1 MPREPG
7 GHPGADHRRLAT
19 PLRLAGV
26 GVCVLVLVVA
36 VAGLAGGLERVP
48 DRQLPVLAVDEVSDG
63 QPWNV
68 AVTAAHLF
76 RKLGDFEPLEDDSHF
91 LVVVANIEV
100 TARESRSDISFVM
113 YPWGVEGLTSE
124 FALTGLEDGK
134 AFGADEVALVRDSTA
149 VADLHP
155 GLPERV
161 VFLWEQ
167 SDDVVPTEVTLRI
180 VSMTLRES
188 TLSGHMEWLDPEP
201 RAQVTVP
208 VRDRRDES

>member
-7 GHPGADHRRLAT
+7 GRPGVDHRSFAT

-26 GVCVLVLVVA
+26 GVCALVLVVA

-48 DRQLPVLAVDEVSDG
+48 ERQLPVLAVDEVSDG

-76 RKLGDFEPLEDDSHF
+76 RKLGDFEPIDEDNHF

-100 TARESRSDISFVM
+100 TSRESRSDIGYVM
-113 YPWGVEGLTSE
+113 YPVGVAGLVSE
-124 FALTGLEDGK
+124 FDLNIPGEE

-167 SDDVVPTEVTLRI
+167 SGDVVPTEVTLRI